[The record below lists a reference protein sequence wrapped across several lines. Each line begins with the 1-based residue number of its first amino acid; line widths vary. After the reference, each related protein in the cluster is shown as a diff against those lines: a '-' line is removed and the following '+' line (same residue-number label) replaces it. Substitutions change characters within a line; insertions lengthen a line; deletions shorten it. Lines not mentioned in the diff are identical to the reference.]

1 MNVYQKK
8 RQEAL
13 EKILDC
19 KFISINPNKQNYDIF
34 CEIGR
39 IITFISKFKNK
50 KLKELQQEIKKLK
63 EKMSL

>member
-13 EKILDC
+13 DKILDC
-19 KFISINPNKQNYDIF
+19 KFISINPNKQNCDIF

>member
-1 MNVYQKK
+1 MNAYQKK

-19 KFISINPNKQNYDIF
+19 KFISINPNKENYHIF

-39 IITFISKFKNK
+39 IITFISKCKNK
-50 KLKELQQEIKKLK
+50 KLKELEQEIKKVK
-63 EKMSL
+63 GKMSL